1 MNRFIRQLLPFG
13 TLILLIAALSALEP
27 DSFLTAE
34 NFFNVLSRSSVNGI
48 IAMGMT
54 AVIISGGIDLSVGSM
69 MALAGMV
76 AGGTMLCLAKTQG
89 VHWLSDSLVAA
100 FAEIPLATAIALIG
114 IRLARRLRGW
124 RWLVLAIA
132 PVLTILA
139 VHGLF
144 WRTFPQVPMSAALW
158 IGTVAGL
165 WMGLLCGLLNG
176 GLITRLNLPPFIVTL
191 GTMSAFRG
199 ISYVMNDGMMFDVPT
214 YTFLGQSTVASIPV
228 NVLIFLAIALLGFF
242 ILRYMPLGRYT
253 YAIGSNRQAA
263 YHAGVNVNRNLLII
277 YALTGLFVGLAAMIA
292 TSRTVSAQPTA
303 GVSLELDVIA
313 AVVIGGASLSGGRGT
328 VVGTIIGTL
337 LISFLR
343 NGLTLLGISTNIQ
356 LVVIGAI
363 IIGAVALDQ
372 MARAKAIDSR

>member
-1 MNRFIRQLLPFG
+1 MNRFVRQLLPFG

-27 DSFLTAE
+27 DAFLTAE

-69 MALAGMV
+69 MAVSGMV
-76 AGGTMLCLAKTQG
+76 AGLIMTKVTGVSPILLMWLGTLG
-89 VHWLSDSLVAA
+89 G
-100 FAEIPLATAIALIG
+100 LAT
-114 IRLARRLRGW
+114 
-124 RWLVLAIA
+124 
-132 PVLTILA
+132 
-139 VHGLF
+139 
-144 WRTFPQVPMSAALW
+144 
-158 IGTVAGL
+158 
-165 WMGLLCGLLNG
+165 GLLCGLLNG
-176 GLITRLNLPPFIVTL
+176 ALITRLSLPPFIVTL

-199 ISYVMNDGMMFDVPT
+199 VSYLMNDGMMFDVPA
-214 YTFLGQSTVASIPV
+214 YTFLGQSTLAGIPV
-228 NVLIFLAIALLGFF
+228 NVLIFLAITLAAFF

-263 YHAGVNVNRNLLII
+263 YHAGVNVDRTLLVI
-277 YALTGLFVGLAAMIA
+277 YTLTGLFVGLAAMIA

-343 NGLTLLGISTNIQ
+343 NGLTIRGISTNVQ

-372 MARAKAIDSR
+372 MARAKAVESR